1 MLIKKQELNNK
12 RYRKLISEYN
22 KLLDKRWSIASV
34 KLDQPIPHGYVR
46 YLQIRP
52 ENRLRGDYK
61 EIKKAFDLVG
71 FKCVYSKTKDF
82 KRINRKKE
90 VIPELHA
97 YLQYVLDPR
106 YRLFARQSKRELYE
120 QAIKDCDNHLKLV
133 ESAIACNCCMSK
145 KEKHFTPHY
154 EFRQPWLLEEKT
166 EQRWLTHYRPI
177 DSDIE
182 SRLSE
187 IKSILYNEHAWEKLG
202 GRFRDKSMYEDYVYL
217 KGKIHGYLHGYPTP
231 RIDDIYD

>member
-1 MLIKKQELNNK
+1 MLLNKQELNKK

-22 KLLDKRWSIASV
+22 KLLDKKWSIASV
-34 KLDQPIPHGYVR
+34 KLDQPISYGYVR

-52 ENRLRGDYK
+52 ENRIRSDYK
-61 EIKKAFDLVG
+61 EIKKAFELVG
-71 FKCVYSKTKDF
+71 YKCVYSKNKDF

-97 YLQYVLDPR
+97 YLQYILDPR

-120 QAIKDCDNHLKLV
+120 QAIEECGNHLKLIDC
-133 ESAIACNCCMSK
+133 AIACNCCMSK
-145 KEKHFTPHY
+145 KEKHFIPHY
-154 EFRQPWLLEEKT
+154 EFKQPWLLEEKT

-182 SRLSE
+182 TRLSE
-187 IKSILYNEHAWEKLG
+187 IKTTLIIEHVWEKLG
-202 GRFRDKSMYEDYVYL
+202 GRFRDKDMYEDYVYL
-217 KGKIHGYLHGYPTP
+217 KGKIHGYLHGYPIP
-231 RIDDIYD
+231 RIDNIYD